1 MRIHQPPSVPRGS
14 WFGKATGHPQ
24 VIVVAPST
32 STSPVPGASVKVDE
46 ELAPVLLAL
55 WRLGLPT
62 EKSCQNATDAEGEES
77 GEAHIHFLAAKSAKR
92 FVAIIG
98 DGITY
103 RPWPRSTGTSVAFP
117 TERLPEIVA
126 LLGREMAPT
135 PEPLDD
141 VIATMPQRIVEV
153 RSLMV
158 EYLRMRQFRPDI
170 DPATLD
176 ALGNIQAE
184 MAAAAAGPS
193 RLLAIGAQIKA

>member
-14 WFGKATGHPQ
+14 WFGKATGHPRA
-24 VIVVAPST
+24 IVVAPST
-32 STSPVPGASVKVDE
+32 STNPSPGERVKVDE

-55 WRLGLPT
+55 WRLGIPT
-62 EKSCQNATDAEGEES
+62 KASCQNATDAEGKES
-77 GEAHIHFLAAKSAKR
+77 GESHIHFMAAKSAKR

-98 DGITY
+98 DAITY
-103 RPWPRSTGTSVAFP
+103 RPRPRSTGATVAFP

-141 VIATMPQRIVEV
+141 ALRKAK
-153 RSLMV
+153 SLLA
-158 EYLRMRQFRPDI
+158 EYFRMRESDMD

-176 ALGNIQAE
+176 ALGNIEAE
-184 MAAAAAGPS
+184 MLTVVAAMKRSNSGS
-193 RLLAIGAQIKA
+193 